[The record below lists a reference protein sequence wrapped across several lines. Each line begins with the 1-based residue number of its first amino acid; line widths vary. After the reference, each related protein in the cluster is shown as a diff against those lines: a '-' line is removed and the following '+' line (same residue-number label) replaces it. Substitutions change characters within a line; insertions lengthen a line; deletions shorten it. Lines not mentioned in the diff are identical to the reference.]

1 MRDGAD
7 RWTDRAIPKCP
18 IGRGIIILVHKFVI
32 KFDTSD
38 FEVWTC
44 PPHLKKIL
52 PPYIVKC
59 RTRALRWN
67 CVASSKNVDS
77 SLTPSFLWL
86 GKLTFRQATS
96 LTSRQIVNG
105 VHFKRWHTLLTYFHH
120 QSIVLSSTHS
130 QIIISGPQCNSF
142 EQVSHRL
149 QTPSTVL
156 PPGKLL

>member
-1 MRDGAD
+1 MDGSRYSKMPHRAGHNNFGAQIRDRTWHEWLWSLNLSTA
-7 RWTDRAIPKCP
+7 P
-18 IGRGIIILVHKFVI
+18 
-32 KFDTSD
+32 
-38 FEVWTC
+38 E
-44 PPHLKKIL
+44 KIL

-86 GKLTFRQATS
+86 GKLTFKQATS

-130 QIIISGPQCNSF
+130 QNIISGPQCNSF
-142 EQVSHRL
+142 EQVSDRL